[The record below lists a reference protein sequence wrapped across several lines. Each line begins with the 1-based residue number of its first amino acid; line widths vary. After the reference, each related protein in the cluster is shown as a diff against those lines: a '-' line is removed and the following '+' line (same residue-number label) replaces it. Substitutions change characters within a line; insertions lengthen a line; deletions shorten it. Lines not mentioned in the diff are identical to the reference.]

1 MKNVRIFAA
10 VAALIV
16 IIDQWSKHWAV
27 GSLSD
32 GHTVHV
38 VSTLRFNLTF
48 NSGMAFSRG
57 ANGGPFIGVLSI
69 IVTIGLVVWQ
79 ISLSRSG
86 RANALGAVAAG
97 LIVGG
102 AVGNVIDRLFRGEA
116 WLHGRVVDF
125 IDLQWWPVFNV
136 ADMGVTLGVVALALS
151 SMRDTASTRSS
162 ESANVG

>member
-1 MKNVRIFAA
+1 MKAIRIFAA

-16 IIDQWSKHWAV
+16 IFDQWSKHWAV

-32 GHTVHV
+32 GHSVHV
-38 VSTLRFNLTF
+38 ISTLRFNLTF

-57 ANGGPFIGVLSI
+57 TNGGPLIGVLSI
-69 IVTIGLVVWQ
+69 IVTIALIIWQ
-79 ISLSRSG
+79 VALSRSG
-86 RANALGAVAAG
+86 RANALHAVAAG

-102 AVGNVIDRLFRGEA
+102 ALGNVIDRLFRGEA

-136 ADMGVTLGVVALALS
+136 ADMGVTIGVVLLALAT
-151 SMRDTASTRSS
+151 MRDAESTRSS
-162 ESANVG
+162 EPANVG